1 MSMQAQTKRR
11 RKKRATANKSS
22 ATPAKAGAASAPT
35 GEPPV
40 PKAAV
45 EQARE
50 AKTEKSGK
58 DTKPTRQELLPAGI
72 VGAIMSEVER
82 TVPLDEPPP
91 LPVNA
96 KLSVIGKRTPRVD
109 GRAKVTGAARYTA
122 DVRLP
127 GMLYARLITSP
138 HPHAR
143 IRSIDTSAVEHH
155 PSVRAVHVLDRVL
168 GNAELRDKSKELPG
182 KYPIVR
188 FAGQPIAAVAAT
200 TQRDAD
206 EAARLV
212 RVDYEVLPFVVDLE
226 EARKSN
232 APLVF
237 PGPADQAATAGGGGG
252 PAGVAQKGNVRGPV
266 RGGPGGRPKGDVQ
279 KGFGEADVMVE
290 GEFRTQV
297 QTHSALETHGVVADW
312 HADELVVY
320 SSTQGTSSVRDELA
334 EIFKLPKSK
343 VRVVTEYMGGGFGAK
358 FGAGNYGVLAAH
370 LSKKTGAPVRLMLD
384 RKDEHLSVGNRPD
397 SVQHLKIGARRD
409 GTLTAIHLQSYGTAG
424 TGTGAGTAGPAQN
437 LYACPNV
444 LTEES
449 DVFTHAGPAAA
460 FRAPGHPQG
469 CFALEQLIDEL
480 AERLQLDPLA
490 LRDHVDESPA
500 RREER
505 RIGAERVGWTTR
517 RHAPGAGTGGGA
529 IKRGLGVA
537 QSVWYRLINLD
548 SSCEVRVT
556 RDGSIELLS
565 GVQDIGGGIRTA
577 LAQVVAEEFG
587 LRPADITIKIG
598 DTSFPGGPASGGSMT
613 TGSITPAARNAAH
626 NVKQQ
631 LLEQIAP
638 QFNATPPLLEM
649 REGAIFVRGVKGAIS
664 SAGPRKLLTFKQAA
678 ARLKTEQIAARA
690 SRSDDYGGF
699 AFKNEAAAFGFGIG
713 FYGGVQFAEVAVD
726 TETGVIKVERVVAVH
741 DCGRPVNPLALES
754 QINGGVIQ
762 GISYALYENRL
773 LDRNTGL
780 MVNPNLEQYKITGS
794 RETPKI
800 ETILIEEYLGR
811 NSMDAGGIGEPATI
825 PTAAAIA
832 NAVYNATGVRLYE
845 MPMTPAR
852 VLAALNKVQTKGAR

>member
-1 MSMQAQTKRR
+1 MSAEAQSKRR
-11 RKKRATANKSS
+11 RKKRA
-22 ATPAKAGAASAPT
+22 AKAGTSTAAKAGPASAPT
-35 GEPPV
+35 GETPV
-40 PKAAV
+40 PKAAI
-45 EQARE
+45 EQARAAKAGEGVE
-50 AKTEKSGK
+50 A
-58 DTKPTRQELLPAGI
+58 KPTRQELLPAGI
-72 VGAIMSEVER
+72 VGAIMTEVER
-82 TVPLDEPPP
+82 AVPVDEPPP

-96 KLSVIGKRTPRVD
+96 KLSVVGKRTPRVD

-143 IRSIDTSAVEHH
+143 IRSIDTSEAERH

-182 KYPIVR
+182 KFPIVR
-188 FAGQPIAAVAAT
+188 FAGQPIAAIAAT
-200 TQRDAD
+200 TQTDAD

-212 RVDYEVLPFVVDLE
+212 RVDYETLPFVVNLE
-226 EARKSN
+226 EARRSN

-252 PAGVAQKGNVRGPV
+252 PAGVTQQGNVRGPV
-266 RGGPGGRPKGDVQ
+266 KGGPGGKPKGDVA
-279 KGFGEADVMVE
+279 KGFAEAEVTVE

-312 HADELVVY
+312 RADELVVY

-334 EIFKLPKSK
+334 EIFRLPKSK
-343 VRVVTEYMGGGFGAK
+343 VRVITEYMGGGFGAK

-370 LSKKTGAPVRLMLD
+370 LSKKTNAPVRLMLD

-397 SVQHLKIGARRD
+397 SVQQLKIGAKRT
-409 GTLTAIHLQSYGTAG
+409 GALTAIHLQSYGTAG

-437 LYACPNV
+437 MYECPNV

-449 DVFTHAGPAAA
+449 DIFTHAGPAAA

-490 LRDHVDESPA
+490 LRDRVDESPA

-505 RIGAERVGWTTR
+505 RIGAERVHWSR
-517 RHAPGAGTGGGA
+517 RHAPGADAGA
-529 IKRGLGVA
+529 VKRGLGVA

-556 RDGSIELLS
+556 RDGSVELLS

-577 LAQVVAEEFG
+577 LAQIVAEEFG
-587 LRPADITIKIG
+587 LRPTDINIRIG

-638 QFNATPPLLEM
+638 QFNSTPALLEM
-649 REGAIFVRGVKGAIS
+649 RDGAIYARGVKGAIS
-664 SAGPRKLLTFKQAA
+664 SAGPRKLLTFRQAA
-678 ARLKTEQIAARA
+678 SRLKTEQIAART
-690 SRSDDYGGF
+690 SRADDYGGF
-699 AFKNEAAAFGFGIG
+699 AFKDPEAAFGFGIG
-713 FYGGVQFAEVAVD
+713 RYGGVQFAEVAVD
-726 TETGVIKVERVVAVH
+726 TETGIVKVERVVAVH

-754 QINGGVIQ
+754 QINGGVLQ

-780 MVNPNLEQYKITGS
+780 MVNPNLEQYKIVGS
-794 RETPKI
+794 RETPEI
-800 ETILIEEYLGR
+800 EAVLIEEYVGR
-811 NSMDAGGIGEPATI
+811 NSTDAGGIGEPSTI

-832 NAVYNATGVRLYE
+832 NAVYNATGARLYE
-845 MPMTPAR
+845 LPMMPAR
-852 VLAALNKVQTKGAR
+852 VLAALGRERAKGAR

>member
-1 MSMQAQTKRR
+1 MSSAAQSKQ
-11 RKKRATANKSS
+11 RKKKQAVKATTSS
-22 ATPAKAGAASAPT
+22 KASPSSAPT
-35 GEPPV
+35 GEAPV
-40 PKAAV
+40 PKAAAK
-45 EQARE
+45 QAKA
-50 AKTEKSGK
+50 AKAAKE
-58 DTKPTRQELLPAGI
+58 TKPTRTEQLPSGI
-72 VGAIMSEVER
+72 VGATMTEVER
-82 TVPLDEPPP
+82 DVPFDEPPP
-91 LPVNA
+91 LPLNA
-96 KLSVIGKRTPRVD
+96 KLSVIGKPTPRID
-109 GRAKVTGAARYTA
+109 GRLKVTGAARYTA

-127 GMLYARLITSP
+127 GMLYACLVTSP

-143 IRSIDTSAVEHH
+143 VRSIDTSAAERH
-155 PSVRAVHVLDRVL
+155 PAVRAVHVLDRVL
-168 GNAELRDKSKELPG
+168 GNAELRDKSKELPA

-188 FAGQPIAAVAAT
+188 FAGQPLAAIAAT
-200 TQRDAD
+200 TMRDAE

-212 RVDYEVLPFVVDLE
+212 RVDYETLPFVVDLE
-226 EARKSN
+226 AARKAN

-266 RGGPGGRPKGDVQ
+266 KGGPHGAPIGDIK
-279 KGFGEADVMVE
+279 KGFTEADVIVE

-312 HADELVVY
+312 RADELVVY
-320 SSTQGTSSVRDELA
+320 ASTQGTSSVRDELA
-334 EIFKLPKSK
+334 DIFRLPKSK
-343 VRVVTEYMGGGFGAK
+343 VRVITEFMGGGFGAK
-358 FGAGNYGVLAAH
+358 FGAGNYGMLAAH
-370 LSKKTGAPVRLMLD
+370 LSKKAGAPVQLMLS

-397 SVQHLKIGARRD
+397 SVQLLKIGAKRD
-409 GTLTAIHLQSYGTAG
+409 GTLTAIHLQSFGTAG

-437 LYACPNV
+437 MYACPNV

-469 CFALEQLIDEL
+469 CFALEQLVDEL
-480 AERLQLDPLA
+480 AERLQLDPLV
-490 LRDHVDESPA
+490 LRDKIDESPA

-505 RIGAERVGWTTR
+505 RIGAERVGWSN
-517 RHAPGAGTGGGA
+517 RHAPGAGAGP

-556 RDGSIELLS
+556 RGGSVEVMS

-587 LRPADITIKIG
+587 LRPSAITVRIG
-598 DTSFPGGPASGGSMT
+598 DTSFPNGPASGGSMT
-613 TGSITPAARNAAH
+613 TGSITPSARNAAYS
-626 NVKQQ
+626 VKRQM
-631 LLEQIAP
+631 LEQIAP
-638 QFNATPPLLEM
+638 QFNVKAEQLEM
-649 REGAIFVRGVKGAIS
+649 RDGAIYARSENGKATKH
-664 SAGPRKLLTFKQAA
+664 AARKLLTFKQAA
-678 ARLKTEQIAARA
+678 ARLKTERVAACA
-690 SRSDDYGGF
+690 NRSEDYGGYV
-699 AFKNEAAAFGFGIG
+699 FKDEAQGFGFGIG
-713 FYGGVQFAEVAVD
+713 LYGGVQFAEVAVD
-726 TETGVIKVERVVAVH
+726 TETGIIRVERVVAVH
-741 DCGRPVNPLALES
+741 DCGRPINPLAVES

-780 MVNPNLEQYKITGS
+780 MVNPNLEQYKIVGS

-800 ETILIEEYLGR
+800 EAVLIEEYVGR
-811 NSMDAGGIGEPATI
+811 NSTDAGGIGEPATI
-825 PTAAAIA
+825 PTVAAIA

-845 MPMTPAR
+845 LPMTPAR
-852 VLAALNKVQTKGAR
+852 VLSALGHRETKGAHV

>member
-1 MSMQAQTKRR
+1 MSTPAQKRG
-11 RKKRATANKSS
+11 KKKAGRANTS
-22 ATPAKAGAASAPT
+22 APAKAGPASAPT

-40 PKAAV
+40 PKAAA
-45 EQARE
+45 EQAKAAKASRE
-50 AKTEKSGK
+50 AK
-58 DTKPTRQELLPAGI
+58 PTRKEMMPMGI
-72 VGAIMSEVER
+72 VGGIMTEVER
-82 TVPLDEPPP
+82 LIPLDEPPP
-91 LPVNA
+91 LAVNA
-96 KLSVIGKRTPRVD
+96 KLSVVGRRTPRID

-143 IRSIDTSAVEHH
+143 IRSIDTSRAERHAG
-155 PSVRAVHVLDRVL
+155 VRAVHVLDRVL

-188 FAGQPIAAVAAT
+188 FAGQPIAAIAAT
-200 TQRDAD
+200 TQAEAD

-212 RVDYEVLPFVVDLE
+212 RVDYEALPFVTDLE
-226 EARKSN
+226 AARQAN

-252 PAGVAQKGNVRGPV
+252 PAGVPQKGNVRGPV
-266 RGGPGGRPKGDVQ
+266 KGGPRGAPVGNVQ
-279 KGFGEADVMVE
+279 TGFKEADVTVE

-312 HADELVVY
+312 RADELIVY

-358 FGAGNYGVLAAH
+358 FGAGNYGVLATH
-370 LSKKTGAPVRLMLD
+370 LSKKANAPVHLMLD

-397 SVQHLKIGARRD
+397 SVQTLKIGAKRD
-409 GTLTAIHLQSYGTAG
+409 GTLTAIHLQAYGTAG
-424 TGTGAGTAGPAQN
+424 TGTGAGAAGPAQN
-437 LYACPNV
+437 MYACANV
-444 LTEES
+444 LTEEA

-490 LRDHVDESPA
+490 LRDKIDESPA

-505 RIGAERVGWTTR
+505 RIGAERINWSR
-517 RHAPGAGTGGGA
+517 RHAPGAESGPV
-529 IKRGLGVA
+529 KRGIGVA

-556 RDGSIELLS
+556 RDGSVEVLS

-587 LRPADITIKIG
+587 LRPVDINIKIG
-598 DTSFPGGPASGGSMT
+598 DTSYPNGPASGGSMT
-613 TGSITPAARNAAH
+613 TGSITPSARNAAY
-626 NVKQQ
+626 NVKRQMTEQ
-631 LLEQIAP
+631 LAP
-638 QFNATPPLLEM
+638 QLGVTAEQLELRDGAVYARDEKGNATSH
-649 REGAIFVRGVKGAIS
+649 AT
-664 SAGPRKLLTFKQAA
+664 RKLLTFKQAA

-690 SRSDDYGGF
+690 NRSDDYGGF
-699 AFKNEAAAFGFGIG
+699 AFKNEAAFFGFGIG
-713 FYGGVQFAEVAVD
+713 QYGGVQFAEVVVD
-726 TETGVIKVERVVAVH
+726 TETGIVKVERVVAVH

-762 GISYALYENRL
+762 GVSYALYENRL

-780 MVNPNLEQYKITGS
+780 MVNPNLEQYKIAGS

-800 ETILIEEYLGR
+800 EAVLIEEYVGR
-811 NSMDAGGIGEPATI
+811 NSTDAGGIGEPATI

-852 VLAALNKVQTKGAR
+852 VLSALNKAQMKGALR